1 MAEAIMSNR
10 NIIVPMKI
18 EVTVKLTPEQLAE
31 QVGKFYDS
39 EFVSFFN
46 ELVAHIRPSELGEK
60 ITSAMSRERTDKK
73 MLDRSA
79 RYLLRDLAEII
90 RDNSEADNA

>member
-1 MAEAIMSNR
+1 MSTR
-10 NIIVPMKI
+10 NIVVPVQLD
-18 EVTVKLTPEQLAE
+18 VTVKVSPEQLAE

-46 ELVAHIRPSELGEK
+46 ELVLHIRPSELGAK
-60 ITSAMSRERTDKK
+60 ITSAMSYDRADKK
-73 MLDRSA
+73 LLAKSA

-90 RDNSEADNA
+90 RDNSEAENA

>member
-1 MAEAIMSNR
+1 MSNR
-10 NIIVPMKI
+10 NIVVPVQLD
-18 EVTVKLTPEQLAE
+18 VTVKVSPEQLAE

-46 ELVAHIRPSELGEK
+46 ELVLHIRPSDLGAK
-60 ITSAMSRERTDKK
+60 ITSAMSYDRTDKK
-73 MLDRSA
+73 LLAKSA